1 MLKLNLQY
9 FGDWMRRTDSFEKT
23 LMLGKIEGR
32 RRKGRTED
40 EMVGWHHWLD
50 GHGFGWTPGVG
61 DGQGGLACCSSWG
74 RKKPDT
80 TEWLNWIDK
89 CSPRNEPG
97 GQTTRVSLDLHNR
110 KKKQPINFWDWW
122 PKPELTHHI
131 GEWWLFI
138 SLETDLSPM
147 TEEKARP
154 SKKLPAAVLWVCTIN
169 LPPSFHQMGLCP
181 FTKQMHLGRGF
192 PHGLVGKESACSAG
206 DTGDVGLIPGSG
218 RSPGEGEWQPIPIF
232 LSEKSYGQRSLAGYS
247 SKGHKEL
254 DMTERLSTWER
265 KVHRPW
271 RLLDTALN
279 LW

>member
-1 MLKLNLQY
+1 M
-9 FGDWMRRTDSFEKT
+9 FIGRTDVDAEPPILWPPDAKNWLIGKDPDAGKDWGQEEKGT
-23 LMLGKIEGR
+23 K
-32 RRKGRTED
+32 ED
-40 EMVGWHHWLD
+40 EMVGWHHWHQLRELVMD
-50 GHGFGWTPGVG
+50 REAWCAAVHGVAKTQTGLSDWTELISAALEMSQVDRLLEYRLIYITG
-61 DGQGGLACCSSWG
+61 
-74 RKKPDT
+74 K
-80 TEWLNWIDK
+80 N
-89 CSPRNEPG
+89 
-97 GQTTRVSLDLHNR
+97 
-110 KKKQPINFWDWW
+110 QPINFWDWW

-138 SLETDLSPM
+138 SLETDLSPV
-147 TEEKARP
+147 TEEEARP
-154 SKKLPAAVLWVCTIN
+154 SKKLPAAVFWVCTIN
-169 LPPSFHQMGLCP
+169 LPPSFHQRGLCP
-181 FTKQMHLGRGF
+181 FTRQMHLGRGF

-232 LSEKSYGQRSLAGYS
+232 LSGKSYGQRSLAGYS

-254 DMTERLSTWER
+254 DMTEWLSTWER